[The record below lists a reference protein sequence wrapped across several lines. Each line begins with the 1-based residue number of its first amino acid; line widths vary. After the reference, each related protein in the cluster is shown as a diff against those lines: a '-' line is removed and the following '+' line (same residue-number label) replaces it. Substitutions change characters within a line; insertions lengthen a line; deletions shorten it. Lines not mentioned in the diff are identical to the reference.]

1 MFIKIKN
8 TPFNISIML
17 PAVLVGV
24 ITLLVSILVF
34 VYQRDIS
41 NNFDSQYRN
50 REMQNNATISLN
62 LDIWKARMLLVTS
75 MAQMRNLDAI
85 KNAELA
91 ISTMVLSTE
100 KYQPRSQTGWELKK
114 IVADYSKEARNILD
128 YFKSIDENIK
138 TGIAGSA
145 KKFDEFSTYIA
156 SSNLP
161 SEYKSDVSIIMDS
174 IARVRINFHSF
185 LSGLRINELN
195 KAIDDINDAKAKI
208 GKYKDFN
215 AKTNEIITLIEK
227 YHLALLSIKDGHSL
241 YIAADSQTDKLGSQL
256 EHLLESMAARSGNS
270 GFELAQEILSI
281 NSNTSVKQIILA
293 LIAVL
298 AGSSV
303 AFVVSK
309 ILTSQLQALLDITK
323 RIANK
328 DLSVAVACSDK
339 NEIGMLAKEIE
350 SMRCSLQTIILDIA
364 SGSSQLSSAAEEVSA
379 VAIQSNVGM
388 NTQREQLT
396 LLATAMHEMQST
408 ANDIS
413 RSAEDA
419 ANSVKSA
426 VEEAELGTE
435 VINTTVETI
444 DKVSAD
450 IQKAS
455 QVVQELEKES
465 SKISIVLDVIKGI
478 AEQTNLLALNAA
490 IEAARAGEQGRGFAV
505 VADEVRT
512 LAHRTQLSTT
522 EISEIIESLQKKA
535 NEAEKSM
542 LASSELMIEGVSQ
555 VKKSGAVIQ
564 RMNNSIM
571 LINDMNTQVA
581 SATEEQNAVS
591 ESLNI
596 NINNINNITDEVVE
610 GSDQTSKACTDLS
623 MLASNLQKVTGQ
635 FIA

>member
-1 MFIKIKN
+1 
-8 TPFNISIML
+8 
-17 PAVLVGV
+17 
-24 ITLLVSILVF
+24 
-34 VYQRDIS
+34 
-41 NNFDSQYRN
+41 
-50 REMQNNATISLN
+50 
-62 LDIWKARMLLVTS
+62 
-75 MAQMRNLDAI
+75 
-85 KNAELA
+85 
-91 ISTMVLSTE
+91 
-100 KYQPRSQTGWELKK
+100 
-114 IVADYSKEARNILD
+114 
-128 YFKSIDENIK
+128 
-138 TGIAGSA
+138 
-145 KKFDEFSTYIA
+145 
-156 SSNLP
+156 
-161 SEYKSDVSIIMDS
+161 MDS

>member
-24 ITLLVSILVF
+24 ITLLVSMLVF

-41 NNFDSQYRN
+41 NNFDSQYRT

-145 KKFDEFSTYIA
+145 NKFDEFSTYIA

-195 KAIDDINDAKAKI
+195 KAIDDINDARAKI

-227 YHLALLSIKDGHSL
+227 YNLALLSIKDGHSL

>member
-1 MFIKIKN
+1 
-8 TPFNISIML
+8 ML

-41 NNFDSQYRN
+41 NNFDSQYRT

>member
-1 MFIKIKN
+1 
-8 TPFNISIML
+8 ML

-41 NNFDSQYRN
+41 NNFDSQYRT

-328 DLSVAVACSDK
+328 DLSVAVSCSDK

-350 SMRCSLQTIILDIA
+350 SMRSSLQTIILDIA

>member
-1 MFIKIKN
+1 
-8 TPFNISIML
+8 ML

-41 NNFDSQYRN
+41 NNFDSQYRT

-128 YFKSIDENIK
+128 YFKSIDKNIK

>member
-1 MFIKIKN
+1 
-8 TPFNISIML
+8 ML
-17 PAVLVGV
+17 PAVLVGI
-24 ITLLVSILVF
+24 ITLSVSMMVF
-34 VYQRDIS
+34 IYQKNIS
-41 NNFDSQYRN
+41 NDFDSQYKT
-50 REMQNNATISLN
+50 REIQNNATISLN

-75 MAQMRNLDAI
+75 MSQMRNLDSI

-91 ISTMVLSTE
+91 ISKMVLSTE
-100 KYQPRSQTGWELKK
+100 QYQPRSQTGWELKK
-114 IVADYSKEARNILD
+114 IVADYSKEAMNILD
-128 YFKSIDENIK
+128 YFKSIDSNIK
-138 TGIAGSA
+138 IGIAGSA
-145 KKFDEFSTYIA
+145 KQFDEFSAYIA
-156 SSNLP
+156 ASNLP

-195 KAIDDINDAKAKI
+195 KAIDDINDAKSKI
-208 GKYKDFN
+208 AKYKNFN
-215 AKTNEIITLIEK
+215 AKTNEIITLIDK
-227 YHLALLSIKDGHSL
+227 YHLALVSIKDGHAL
-241 YIAADSQTDKLGSQL
+241 YVAADSQTDDLGTKL

-281 NSNTSVKQIILA
+281 NNNTSVKQIILA
-293 LIAVL
+293 LIAALV
-298 AGSSV
+298 GSAV
-303 AFVVSK
+303 AFGISK
-309 ILTSQLQALLDITK
+309 ALTSQLQALLDITK

-379 VAIQSNVGM
+379 VATQSNVGM

-419 ANSVKSA
+419 ANSVKTA

-435 VINTTVETI
+435 VINTTVDTI

-455 QVVQELEKES
+455 QVVQDLEKES

-542 LASSELMIEGVSQ
+542 LTSSELMIEGVSQ
-555 VKKSGAVIQ
+555 VKRSGEVIQ

-610 GSDQTSKACTDLS
+610 GSNQTSKACTDLS
-623 MLASNLQKVTGQ
+623 MLASNLQKVTSQ

>member
-41 NNFDSQYRN
+41 NNFDSQYRT

-174 IARVRINFHSF
+174 VARVRINFHSF

>member
-1 MFIKIKN
+1 
-8 TPFNISIML
+8 
-17 PAVLVGV
+17 
-24 ITLLVSILVF
+24 
-34 VYQRDIS
+34 
-41 NNFDSQYRN
+41 
-50 REMQNNATISLN
+50 
-62 LDIWKARMLLVTS
+62 MLLVTS

>member
-1 MFIKIKN
+1 
-8 TPFNISIML
+8 ML

-41 NNFDSQYRN
+41 NNFDSQYRT

-161 SEYKSDVSIIMDS
+161 PEYKSDVSIIMDS

>member
-1 MFIKIKN
+1 
-8 TPFNISIML
+8 ML

-41 NNFDSQYRN
+41 NNFDSQYRT

-208 GKYKDFN
+208 GKYKNFN

-328 DLSVAVACSDK
+328 DLSVAVSCSDK

>member
-41 NNFDSQYRN
+41 NNFDSQYRT

>member
-1 MFIKIKN
+1 
-8 TPFNISIML
+8 ML

-41 NNFDSQYRN
+41 NNFDSQYRT

-215 AKTNEIITLIEK
+215 AKTNETITLIEK

-328 DLSVAVACSDK
+328 DLSVAVSCSDK

>member
-1 MFIKIKN
+1 
-8 TPFNISIML
+8 ML

>member
-1 MFIKIKN
+1 
-8 TPFNISIML
+8 ML

-24 ITLLVSILVF
+24 ITLLVSMLVF

-41 NNFDSQYRN
+41 NNFDSQYRT

-145 KKFDEFSTYIA
+145 NKFDEFSTYIA

-195 KAIDDINDAKAKI
+195 KAIDDINDARAKI

-227 YHLALLSIKDGHSL
+227 YNLALLSIKDGHSL

>member
-41 NNFDSQYRN
+41 NNFDSQYRT

-256 EHLLESMAARSGNS
+256 ENLLESMAARSGNS

-328 DLSVAVACSDK
+328 DLSVAVSCSDK

>member
-17 PAVLVGV
+17 PAVLVGI
-24 ITLLVSILVF
+24 ITLSVSMMVF
-34 VYQRDIS
+34 IYQKNIS
-41 NNFDSQYRN
+41 NDFDSQYKT
-50 REMQNNATISLN
+50 REIQNNATISLN

-75 MAQMRNLDAI
+75 MSQMRNLDSI

-91 ISTMVLSTE
+91 ISKMVLSTE
-100 KYQPRSQTGWELKK
+100 QYQPRSQTGWELKK
-114 IVADYSKEARNILD
+114 IVADYSKEAMNILD
-128 YFKSIDENIK
+128 YFKSIDSNIK
-138 TGIAGSA
+138 IGIAGSA
-145 KKFDEFSTYIA
+145 KQFDEFSAYIA
-156 SSNLP
+156 ASNLP

-195 KAIDDINDAKAKI
+195 KAIDDINDAKSKI
-208 GKYKDFN
+208 AKYKNFN
-215 AKTNEIITLIEK
+215 AKTNEIITLIDK
-227 YHLALLSIKDGHSL
+227 YHLALVSIKDGHAL
-241 YIAADSQTDKLGSQL
+241 YVAADSQTDDLGTKL

-281 NSNTSVKQIILA
+281 NNNTSVKQIILA
-293 LIAVL
+293 LIAALV
-298 AGSSV
+298 GSAV
-303 AFVVSK
+303 AFGISK
-309 ILTSQLQALLDITK
+309 ALTSQLQALLDITK

-328 DLSVAVACSDK
+328 DLSIAVACSDK

-419 ANSVKSA
+419 ANSVKTA

-435 VINTTVETI
+435 VINTTVDTI

-455 QVVQELEKES
+455 QVVQDLEKES

-542 LASSELMIEGVSQ
+542 LTSSELMIEGVSQ
-555 VKKSGAVIQ
+555 VKRSGEVIQ

-610 GSDQTSKACTDLS
+610 GSNQTSKACTDLS
-623 MLASNLQKVTGQ
+623 MLASNLQKVTSQ

>member
-24 ITLLVSILVF
+24 ITLLVSMLVF

-41 NNFDSQYRN
+41 NNFDSQYRT

-145 KKFDEFSTYIA
+145 NKFDEFSTYIA

-195 KAIDDINDAKAKI
+195 KAIDDINDARSKI

-227 YHLALLSIKDGHSL
+227 YNLALLSIKDGHSL

>member
-17 PAVLVGV
+17 PAVLVGI
-24 ITLLVSILVF
+24 ITLSVSMMVF
-34 VYQRDIS
+34 IYQKNIS
-41 NNFDSQYRN
+41 NDFDSQYKT
-50 REMQNNATISLN
+50 REIQNNATISLN

-75 MAQMRNLDAI
+75 MSQMRNLDSI

-91 ISTMVLSTE
+91 ISKMVLSTE
-100 KYQPRSQTGWELKK
+100 QYQPRSQTGWELKK
-114 IVADYSKEARNILD
+114 IVADYSKEAMNILD
-128 YFKSIDENIK
+128 YFKSIDSNIK
-138 TGIAGSA
+138 IGIAGSA
-145 KKFDEFSTYIA
+145 KQFDEFSAYIA
-156 SSNLP
+156 ASNLP

-195 KAIDDINDAKAKI
+195 KAIDDINDAKSKI
-208 GKYKDFN
+208 AKYKNFN
-215 AKTNEIITLIEK
+215 AKTNEIITLIDK
-227 YHLALLSIKDGHSL
+227 YHLALVSIKDGHAL
-241 YIAADSQTDKLGSQL
+241 YVAADSQTDDLGTKL

-281 NSNTSVKQIILA
+281 NNNTSVKQIILA
-293 LIAVL
+293 LIAALV
-298 AGSSV
+298 GSAV
-303 AFVVSK
+303 AFGISK
-309 ILTSQLQALLDITK
+309 ALTSQLQALLDITK

-419 ANSVKSA
+419 ANSVKTA

-435 VINTTVETI
+435 VINTTVDTI

-455 QVVQELEKES
+455 QVVQDLEKES

-542 LASSELMIEGVSQ
+542 LTSSELMIEGVSQ
-555 VKKSGAVIQ
+555 VKRSGEVIQ

-610 GSDQTSKACTDLS
+610 GSNQTSKACTDLS
-623 MLASNLQKVTGQ
+623 MLASNLQKVTSQ

>member
-17 PAVLVGV
+17 PAVLVGI
-24 ITLLVSILVF
+24 ITLSVSMMVF
-34 VYQRDIS
+34 IYQRNIS
-41 NNFDSQYRN
+41 NDFDSQYKT
-50 REMQNNATISLN
+50 REIQNNATISLN

-75 MAQMRNLDAI
+75 MSQMRNLDSI

-91 ISTMVLSTE
+91 ISKMVLSTE
-100 KYQPRSQTGWELKK
+100 QYQPRSQTGWELKK
-114 IVADYSKEARNILD
+114 IVADYSKEAMNILD
-128 YFKSIDENIK
+128 YFKSIDSNIK

-145 KKFDEFSTYIA
+145 KQFDEFSAYIA
-156 SSNLP
+156 ASNLP

-195 KAIDDINDAKAKI
+195 KAIDDINDAKSKI
-208 GKYKDFN
+208 AKYKNFN
-215 AKTNEIITLIEK
+215 AKTNEIITLIDK
-227 YHLALLSIKDGHSL
+227 YHLALVSIKDGHAL
-241 YIAADSQTDKLGSQL
+241 YVAADSQTDDLGTKL

-281 NSNTSVKQIILA
+281 NNNTSVKQIILA
-293 LIAVL
+293 LIAALV
-298 AGSSV
+298 GSAV
-303 AFVVSK
+303 AFGISK
-309 ILTSQLQALLDITK
+309 ALTSQLQALLDITK

-419 ANSVKSA
+419 ANSVKTA

-435 VINTTVETI
+435 VINTTVDTI

-455 QVVQELEKES
+455 QVVQDLEKES

-542 LASSELMIEGVSQ
+542 LTSSELMIEGVSQ
-555 VKKSGAVIQ
+555 VKRSGEVIQ

-610 GSDQTSKACTDLS
+610 GSNQTSKACTDLS
-623 MLASNLQKVTGQ
+623 MLASNLQKVTSQ

>member
-1 MFIKIKN
+1 
-8 TPFNISIML
+8 ML
-17 PAVLVGV
+17 PAVLVGI
-24 ITLLVSILVF
+24 ITLSVSMMVF
-34 VYQRDIS
+34 IYQKNIS
-41 NNFDSQYRN
+41 NNFDSQYKT
-50 REMQNNATISLN
+50 REIQNNATISLN

-75 MAQMRNLDAI
+75 MSQMRNLDSI

-91 ISTMVLSTE
+91 ISKMVLSTE
-100 KYQPRSQTGWELKK
+100 QYQPRSQTGWELKK
-114 IVADYSKEARNILD
+114 IVADYSKEAMNILD
-128 YFKSIDENIK
+128 YFKSIDSNIK
-138 TGIAGSA
+138 IGIAGSA
-145 KKFDEFSTYIA
+145 KQFDEFSAYIA
-156 SSNLP
+156 ASNLP

-195 KAIDDINDAKAKI
+195 KAIDDINDAKSKI
-208 GKYKDFN
+208 AKYKNFN
-215 AKTNEIITLIEK
+215 AKTNEIITLIDK
-227 YHLALLSIKDGHSL
+227 YHLALVSIKDGHAL
-241 YIAADSQTDKLGSQL
+241 YVAADSQTDDLGTKL

-281 NSNTSVKQIILA
+281 NNNTSVKQIILA
-293 LIAVL
+293 LIAALV
-298 AGSSV
+298 GSAV
-303 AFVVSK
+303 AFGISK
-309 ILTSQLQALLDITK
+309 ALTSQLQALLDITK

-419 ANSVKSA
+419 ANSVKTA

-435 VINTTVETI
+435 VINTTVDTI

-455 QVVQELEKES
+455 QVVQDLEKES

-542 LASSELMIEGVSQ
+542 LTSSELMIEGVSQ
-555 VKKSGAVIQ
+555 VKRSGEVIQ

-610 GSDQTSKACTDLS
+610 GSNQTSKACTDLS
-623 MLASNLQKVTGQ
+623 MLASNLQKVTSQ

>member
-1 MFIKIKN
+1 
-8 TPFNISIML
+8 ML
-17 PAVLVGV
+17 PAVLVGI
-24 ITLLVSILVF
+24 ITLSVSMMVF
-34 VYQRDIS
+34 IYQKNIS
-41 NNFDSQYRN
+41 NNFDSQYKT
-50 REMQNNATISLN
+50 REIQNNATISLN

-75 MAQMRNLDAI
+75 MSQMRNLDSI

-91 ISTMVLSTE
+91 ISKMVLSTE
-100 KYQPRSQTGWELKK
+100 QYQPRSQTGWELKK
-114 IVADYSKEARNILD
+114 IVADYSKEAMNILD
-128 YFKSIDENIK
+128 YFKSIDSNIK
-138 TGIAGSA
+138 IGIAGSA
-145 KKFDEFSTYIA
+145 KQFDEFSAYIA
-156 SSNLP
+156 ASNLP
-161 SEYKSDVSIIMDS
+161 PEYKSDVSIIMDS

-195 KAIDDINDAKAKI
+195 KAIDDINDAKSKI
-208 GKYKDFN
+208 AKYKNFN
-215 AKTNEIITLIEK
+215 AKTNEIITLIDK
-227 YHLALLSIKDGHSL
+227 YHLALVSIKDGHAL
-241 YIAADSQTDKLGSQL
+241 YVAADSQTDDLGTKL

-281 NSNTSVKQIILA
+281 NNNTSVKQIILA
-293 LIAVL
+293 LIAALV
-298 AGSSV
+298 GSAV
-303 AFVVSK
+303 AFGISK
-309 ILTSQLQALLDITK
+309 ALTSQLQALLDITK

-419 ANSVKSA
+419 ANSVKTA

-435 VINTTVETI
+435 VINTTVDTI

-455 QVVQELEKES
+455 QVVQDLEKES

-542 LASSELMIEGVSQ
+542 LTSSELMIEGVSQ
-555 VKKSGAVIQ
+555 VKRSGEVIQ

-610 GSDQTSKACTDLS
+610 GSNQTSKACTDLS
-623 MLASNLQKVTGQ
+623 MLASNLQKVTSQ

>member
-1 MFIKIKN
+1 
-8 TPFNISIML
+8 ML
-17 PAVLVGV
+17 PAVLVGI
-24 ITLLVSILVF
+24 ITLLVSALVF
-34 VYQRDIS
+34 TYQRDIS
-41 NNFDSQYRN
+41 NNFDDQYN
-50 REMQNNATISLN
+50 TRELQNNATISLN

-75 MAQMRNLDAI
+75 MSQMRSLDAI

-91 ISTMVLSTE
+91 ISKMVLSTE
-100 KYQPRSQTGWELKK
+100 QYQPRSQTGWDLKK

-128 YFKSIDENIK
+128 YFKSIDSNIK
-138 TGIAGSA
+138 SGIAGSA
-145 KKFDEFSTYIA
+145 KQFDDFSAYIA
-156 SSNLP
+156 ASNLP

-185 LSGLRINELN
+185 LSGLRVNELN
-195 KAIDDINDAKAKI
+195 KAIDDINEAKDKI
-208 GKYKDFN
+208 AKYKNFN
-215 AKTNEIITLIEK
+215 TKTNEIIALIDK

-241 YIAADSQTDKLGSQL
+241 YMAADSKTDELGAKLEQ
-256 EHLLESMAARSGNS
+256 LLEAMAARSGNS

-281 NSNTSVKQIILA
+281 NNSTSVKQIILA
-293 LIAVL
+293 LIAAL
-298 AGSSV
+298 AGSAV
-303 AFVVSK
+303 AFGVSK
-309 ILTSQLQALLDITK
+309 VLTSQLQSLLDITK

-328 DLSVAVACSDK
+328 DLSIAVACSDK

-379 VAIQSNVGM
+379 VAMQSNIGM

-426 VEEAELGTE
+426 VEEAELGAE
-435 VINTTVETI
+435 VINTTVDTI

-522 EISEIIESLQKKA
+522 EISEIIESLQNKA

-542 LASSELMIEGVSQ
+542 LTSSGLMIEGVSQ
-555 VKKSGAVIQ
+555 VKKSGEVIQ
-564 RMNNSIM
+564 RMNNNIM

-596 NINNINNITDEVVE
+596 NINNINDITNEVVE
-610 GSDQTSKACTDLS
+610 GSEQTSKACTDLS
-623 MLASNLQKVTGQ
+623 MLASNLQKVTSQ

>member
-1 MFIKIKN
+1 
-8 TPFNISIML
+8 ML

-24 ITLLVSILVF
+24 ITLLVSMLVF

-41 NNFDSQYRN
+41 NNFDSQYRT

-145 KKFDEFSTYIA
+145 NKFDEFSTYIA

-195 KAIDDINDAKAKI
+195 KAIDDINDARSKI

-227 YHLALLSIKDGHSL
+227 YNLALLSIKDGHSL

>member
-17 PAVLVGV
+17 PAVLVGI
-24 ITLLVSILVF
+24 ITLSVSMMVF
-34 VYQRDIS
+34 IYQKNIS
-41 NNFDSQYRN
+41 NDFDSQYKT
-50 REMQNNATISLN
+50 REIQNNATISLN

-75 MAQMRNLDAI
+75 MSQMRNLDSI

-91 ISTMVLSTE
+91 ISKMVLSTE
-100 KYQPRSQTGWELKK
+100 QYQPRSQTGWELKK

-145 KKFDEFSTYIA
+145 NKFDEFSTYIA

-195 KAIDDINDAKAKI
+195 KAIDDINDARAKI

-542 LASSELMIEGVSQ
+542 LTSSELMIEGVSQ
-555 VKKSGAVIQ
+555 VKRSGEVIQ

-610 GSDQTSKACTDLS
+610 GSNQTSKACTDLS
-623 MLASNLQKVTGQ
+623 MLASNLQKVTSQ

>member
-1 MFIKIKN
+1 
-8 TPFNISIML
+8 ML

-41 NNFDSQYRN
+41 NNFDSQYRT

-75 MAQMRNLDAI
+75 MAQMRNLDTI

-195 KAIDDINDAKAKI
+195 KAIDDINDARAKI

-256 EHLLESMAARSGNS
+256 ENLLESMAARSGNS